1 MKSKIHVI
9 GGRVEFNGFRVANLV
24 ANLPASIRADFVKY
38 VENVEHD
45 AYSRGRKDGYE
56 EGFKEG
62 QDCVDADYVAR
73 LR

>member
-1 MKSKIHVI
+1 MKSKIQVI

-24 ANLPASIRADFVKY
+24 ASLPASIRADFTTY
-38 VENVEHD
+38 IENVERD
-45 AYSRGRKDGYE
+45 AYSRGRKDGYD

-62 QDCVDADYVAR
+62 QGCVDADYTAR